1 MQAVRRPITEP
12 ETAEVAELRALLQL
26 QAQVNAD
33 AEARIA
39 EKERLRA
46 DAEAARADAAAA
58 RADAEARAE
67 AAQARIAALDEAALA
82 QPPRADAE
90 LGAAAGR
97 APSARC
103 CVIS

>member
-33 AEARIA
+33 AEAR
-39 EKERLRA
+39 
-46 DAEAARADAAAA
+46 
-58 RADAEARAE
+58 AE
-67 AAQARIAALDEAALA
+67 AAQARIAALEEAALA